1 MTKNT
6 IIGFF
11 LAIFL
16 AFGLG
21 FSVNSCG
28 KNSDGAFI
36 DTAKAR
42 IDTIY
47 DTTYDTIIKDG
58 KLKLRI
64 DSFYYDE
71 TTYIFKNYKDTLKMK
86 TLFDSLFVKVDSD
99 SVVTTIHHSQMVK
112 AIDVA
117 YKFNRDSSKLSL
129 TEHQLSA
136 CTTGLNKTKMACD
149 SALDSAKKVII
160 SDNGVDKKTLTIGGL
175 IILILG
181 VFAGTQL

>member
-64 DSFYYDE
+64 DSFYYEE
-71 TTYIFKNYKDTLKMK
+71 TTYITINYNDTLKMK
-86 TLFDSLFVKVDSD
+86 ALFDSMYVKNDTDTVI
-99 SVVTTIHHSQMVK
+99 TTIHHSQMVK
-112 AIDVA
+112 TIDMG
-117 YKFNRDSSKLSL
+117 YKFNRDSSKLWL

-149 SALDSAKKVII
+149 SALDSAKKVIV